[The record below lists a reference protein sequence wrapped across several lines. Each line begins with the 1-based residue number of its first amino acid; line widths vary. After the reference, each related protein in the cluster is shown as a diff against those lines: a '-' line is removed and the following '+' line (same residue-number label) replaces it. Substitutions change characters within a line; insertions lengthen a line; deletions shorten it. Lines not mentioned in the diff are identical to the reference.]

1 MGRKA
6 VDDTGE
12 QVRKAVDEIG
22 NRNCDQCGWRKM
34 YEYTDQKH
42 IVLLCYNC
50 GRFSGESSGDALF
63 RKAIEDDPHIILD
76 MLDDGTLKPWK
87 PSEPRKPSEGKKWTK
102 VKFDDL

>member
-1 MGRKA
+1 MKREVIDAYVKKNSGC
-6 VDDTGE
+6 E
-12 QVRKAVDEIG
+12 
-22 NRNCDQCGWRKM
+22 CGSKM
-34 YEYTDQKH
+34 YPYTDQKH